1 MPPPAAGARLR
12 SGIQV
17 STRILTPP
25 TTVATMSR
33 ARRLRTSRALLLP
46 ALALACGL
54 PPLPAVAQEQ
64 DADAVARELSNPTN
78 PVFSLTSFLDVTKFK
93 GDLPGAE
100 EQTGWTY
107 SFQPPA
113 PFELGGGVNFFVR
126 PLIPFVLT
134 APKFTGGGFEGS
146 GFNLGN
152 ISLDASFG
160 KTSPSGLILLG
171 GTVWTL
177 PTHTDEDLRANFAL
191 GPEIAVGVMKPWGIA
206 LLLVTQ
212 SFDVSGENK
221 TNTLGGQ
228 YVFAK
233 GLGGGWQF
241 VSTPPFAYNW
251 TTEDFTFPIGG
262 GPFRTVFM
270 GDIPVK
276 VGGQFWYYLSQ
287 PDPLG
292 PSWQLRVQFQPVFTR
307 PW

>member
-1 MPPPAAGARLR
+1 MDFPVVNPR
-12 SGIQV
+12 SFLA
-17 STRILTPP
+17 S
-25 TTVATMSR
+25 
-33 ARRLRTSRALLLP
+33 
-46 ALALACGL
+46 LALAGSL
-54 PPLPAVAQEQ
+54 VAVSVSAQER
-64 DADAVARELSNPTN
+64 DADEVARELSNPTA
-78 PVFSLTSFLDVTKFK
+78 PVFSLTSFLDVTKYK
-93 GDLPGAE
+93 GDLPGAGD
-100 EQTGWTY
+100 QTAWTY

-113 PFELGGGVNFFVR
+113 PFELGGGLNFFVR

-134 APKFTGGGFEGS
+134 SPKFTGAGFEGS

-152 ISLDASFG
+152 ISLDASLG
-160 KTSPSGLILLG
+160 KTFPSGLVLLG

-191 GPEIAVGVMKPWGIA
+191 GPELAVGLMKPWGVA
-206 LLLVTQ
+206 LVLLTQ
-212 SFDVSGENK
+212 SFDVSGDDK

-241 VSTPPFAYNW
+241 VASPPFAYNW

-270 GDIPVK
+270 GDMPVK

-287 PDPLG
+287 PDPFG
-292 PSWQLRVQFQPVFTR
+292 PDWQLRLQFQPVLTR